1 MCLRVGRQVA
11 SQGILEG
18 VLHLRYA
25 ELLHVQLLLHAAG
38 VTAVLTRQL
47 KKLLCTEA
55 AHGRSS
61 SRPSHGPCDEDVPYV
76 TAPRDDVVYEV
87 SVLRAW
93 VHPGDLVDF
102 WLLEE
107 GVGNDEAL
115 L

>member
-1 MCLRVGRQVA
+1 MCLRIGRQVA

-18 VLHLRYA
+18 ILHLRFA
-25 ELLHVQLLLHAAG
+25 ELFHVELLLHAAG
-38 VTAVLTRQL
+38 LTAVLTCRL

-61 SRPSHGPCDEDVPYV
+61 SRPSHGPCEEDVPYV
-76 TAPRDDVVYEV
+76 TAPCDDVVYEV
-87 SVLRAW
+87 PVLRAW
-93 VHPGDLVDF
+93 VHPGDPVDF

-107 GVGNDEAL
+107 GVGDGESL